1 MHGVSERKR
10 ANIEGSLFSTG
21 SQLSHFYFPFPG
33 IQVGKHGWIPRTGGS
48 SSMPPSRR
56 ITDHDEIR
64 QWAALCQAVPAE
76 VSAGEQDS
84 QLPSLRFM
92 FLDGSP
98 NQPQLTPIA
107 WEDFLAKF
115 DLLGLVLVCEDSP
128 TGQPGK
134 AYELIRPR

>member
-1 MHGVSERKR
+1 MRDVSERKR
-10 ANIEGSLFSTG
+10 ANIEGSFFHRQPVCLISISLFLASK
-21 SQLSHFYFPFPG
+21 F
-33 IQVGKHGWIPRTGGS
+33 GKHGWIPRTGGS

-76 VSAGEQDS
+76 VSAGEEDS
-84 QLPSLRFM
+84 RLPSLRFM

-115 DLLGLVLVCEDSP
+115 DLLGLALLWE
-128 TGQPGK
+128 G
-134 AYELIRPR
+134 IRTDRSK

>member
-1 MHGVSERKR
+1 MHEVSEGKR
-10 ANIEGSLFSTG
+10 ANIEGSFFSPAA
-21 SQLSHFYFPFPG
+21 SLSHFYFPFPG
-33 IQVGKHGWIPRTGGS
+33 ILVGKHGWIPRTGGS

-115 DLLGLVLVCEDSP
+115 DLLGLVLLCEDDP

-134 AYELIRPR
+134 AYELIRSK